1 MSQEEYKSTVDLY
14 DQYVAP
20 TYGRFNICPTRG
32 EGVFLWDENGRKF
45 LDFSGGVAVNSLGHS
60 PPDLLKVISNQ
71 AADLVHCSNLYQ
83 HRGQAELARLL
94 TEEVVRINGKCFFCN
109 SGAEANEGLIKLAR
123 KFGEISPS
131 TNGEPRREIV
141 SFTGSFHGR
150 TTGGMA
156 ATGQEKIRSGFGP
169 LMGGFKHLPFND
181 VSELINGVNDNT
193 AAILMEP
200 IQGEGGIKVASPEF
214 LSAVQEICQTRNIL
228 LFFDEV
234 QCGIGRCGDLC
245 GWRMI
250 SNDSEI
256 IPDAI
261 SWAKGLGGGFP
272 IGAIWIR
279 DKIVN
284 DSVLCDLLGPGT
296 HGSTFGGSPLVS
308 SVALAVVRKIID
320 ENICDDVI
328 KMNAMIN
335 RELQSQPIPF
345 ITELRG
351 LGLMLGFQIDV
362 NAINGIG
369 DFQKN
374 DKTPALFLV
383 ELLAES
389 GLLTVPAGSDVIRW
403 LPPLIVKENE
413 IMEALGIMRTVFEEI
428 NT

>member
-1 MSQEEYKSTVDLY
+1 MSQEEHKSTGDLY
-14 DQYVAP
+14 RQYVAP
-20 TYGRFNICPTRG
+20 TYGRFNIFPKRG
-32 EGVFLWDENGRKF
+32 EGVFLWDENGSKF

-60 PPDLLKVISNQ
+60 PPDLLKIISNQ
-71 AADLVHCSNLYQ
+71 ATELVHCSNLYQ

-94 TEEVVRINGKCFFCN
+94 TEEVVRIKGKCFFCN

-123 KFGEISPS
+123 KFGQVSPS
-131 TNGEPRREIV
+131 STREPRNEIV
-141 SFTGSFHGR
+141 TFNGSFHGR

-181 VSELINGVNDNT
+181 VSELINGVSDNT

-214 LSAVQEICQTRNIL
+214 LSAVQEVCQTRNIL

-250 SNDSEI
+250 SNDPEI
-256 IPDAI
+256 KPDAI

-279 DKIVN
+279 DKSVN
-284 DSVLCDLLGPGT
+284 DLTLCDLLGPGT
-296 HGSTFGGSPLVS
+296 HGSTFGGAPLAS

-320 ENICDDVI
+320 ENICDDV
-328 KMNAMIN
+328 MNMSEMIN

-362 NAINGIG
+362 DAINGIG
-369 DFQKN
+369 DFQKTN
-374 DKTPALFLV
+374 KTPALFLV

-389 GLLTVPAGSDVIRW
+389 GLLTVPAGPDVIRW

-413 IMEALGIMRTVFEEI
+413 IMEALEIMRTVFEKI